1 MINVVELLITVLNF
15 VLVLYCSWMYRMWL
29 RGIERNN
36 DYFDAV
42 AELMDYYN
50 LCAIPGLIK
59 YLEDREKYE
68 DAAKLKK
75 VLDESRKRLKI

>member
-1 MINVVELLITVLNF
+1 MNNVVEILITVLNF

-29 RGIERNN
+29 RGIERNR

-42 AELMDYYN
+42 AERMDYYN

-59 YLEDREKYE
+59 HLEDMEKYE

-75 VLDESRKRLKI
+75 VLDDSRKRLKI